1 MVLKEVGEILTFRFV
16 QVLTVTISS
25 NDLFLKLYVF
35 QAILHLT
42 VHTNNLTILP

>member
-16 QVLTVTISS
+16 QVLAVTISS

-35 QAILHLT
+35 QQGNPAPNCTHK
-42 VHTNNLTILP
+42 